1 MTPMSAPMSDDAP
14 AEEAKVDDPA
24 AADVGEQD
32 TEGQA
37 GQLSSEEAD
46 DGSNSIA
53 C

>member
-32 TEGQA
+32 AEGQA